1 MAVGELESEKR
12 ANVNPN
18 MDSKFEPR
26 VDEKERAEELGIEE
40 PSVILQS
47 IEEQREKQN
56 SIDAD
61 LLKEKKIQFYQSM
74 AENEP
79 DIWAIMKQNATQG

>member
-1 MAVGELESEKR
+1 MDILESQKR

-18 MDSKFEPR
+18 MDPKFEPR

-61 LLKEKKIQFYQSM
+61 LLKKKKYNFINQWQKM
-74 AENEP
+74 NQ
-79 DIWAIMKQNATQG
+79 ILGH

>member
-26 VDEKERAEELGIEE
+26 VDEKERAEELEIKE
-40 PSVILQS
+40 PSVVLQS
-47 IEEQREKQN
+47 IEEQRQKQN

-61 LLKEKKIQFYQSM
+61 LLKEKKYNFINQWQKM
-74 AENEP
+74 NP
-79 DIWAIMKQNATQG
+79 ILGH